1 MTDLPMT
8 PDGDVR
14 DAERRMPSVIGEVDR
29 FDGATPMTSPM
40 RIVDV
45 ERELAVRPPVAG
57 HERDESSYT
66 PVPTAYAL
74 ASAPRGGRFAFAAFV
89 LALAAVVLAVGA
101 ATALFALVPAAVVV
115 ALSGVA
121 FAKRTRRGALVWASI
136 GLAVVAVVLVVAGL
150 LLHGATG

>member
-14 DAERRMPSVIGEVDR
+14 DAERRMPSVIGEVHR

-45 ERELAVRPPVAG
+45 ERELAVRPPVAD
-57 HERDESSYT
+57 HERELSYT

-89 LALAAVVLAVGA
+89 FALAAVVLAFGA

-121 FAKRTRRGALVWASI
+121 FAKRTRRGALVWVSI

-150 LLHGATG
+150 VLHGATG